1 MDFIPYINFISR
13 WLLFLAVTYK
23 ALKSKEKRWGLIA
36 TALFINALDIESY
49 ILEPLGVGIKP
60 GAYEITSQLPGFLM
74 ATFLVWG
81 GIQLKK
87 ERSEFKDVAYLGFF
101 AVAAYIWIFLSATDF
116 FDRFSHSFTIKLS
129 FPYLAFG
136 FSLIYIGYI
145 LRSYV
150 VAKKSLEELFPW
162 GLALLGAINLT
173 YPVTRNIEWLVPIAF
188 LLAAIFRFIAAVGA
202 LKFAIFPA
210 KMAVFE
216 RPQKEHPTE
225 IKGIFLFNSKKE
237 LKRNLPTFF
246 SENVIMIT
254 RNPPKIDDLDNV
266 LVYWLT
272 KIESDTIKQDGKI
285 YPISPAKIDILID
298 LLTRNLESGY
308 NAIYVDGFEY
318 LVVENGFE
326 SAAKF
331 LFGLR
336 DRVMSN
342 DKALAVVLDPRTLD
356 DRQMALLE
364 RELRLQ

>member
-49 ILEPLGVGIKP
+49 ILEPLGVDIKAE
-60 GAYEITSQLPGFLM
+60 AYEIASQVPGFLM

-87 ERSEFKDVAYLGFF
+87 ERSEFKDVAYLGLF

-145 LRSYV
+145 LRSYI

-162 GLALLGAINLT
+162 GLVLLGAINLT

-188 LLAAIFRFIAAVGA
+188 LLAAIFRFMAAVGA

-210 KMAVFE
+210 KMPYLKNHGKNIQQ
-216 RPQKEHPTE
+216 RL
-225 IKGIFLFNSKKE
+225 KGFFYLIAKK
-237 LKRNLPTFF
+237 NLREA
-246 SENVIMIT
+246 SQH
-254 RNPPKIDDLDNV
+254 
-266 LVYWLT
+266 
-272 KIESDTIKQDGKI
+272 S
-285 YPISPAKIDILID
+285 
-298 LLTRNLESGY
+298 
-308 NAIYVDGFEY
+308 
-318 LVVENGFE
+318 
-326 SAAKF
+326 SA
-331 LFGLR
+331 R
-336 DRVMSN
+336 M
-342 DKALAVVLDPRTLD
+342 
-356 DRQMALLE
+356 
-364 RELRLQ
+364 